1 MAKTKELLKETRN
14 KIVDLHTA
22 GKSETSTGKQLGVNK
37 STVGAFIRIWK
48 TYKAINNHPRSGG
61 PRKISSRGVKLIMR
75 TLNKSPKNYT
85 VV

>member
-1 MAKTKELLKETRN
+1 MPNSTMAKTKELLKETRN

-48 TYKAINNHPRSGG
+48 TYKAITFDLGVHARSHLVG
-61 PRKISSRGVKLIMR
+61 S
-75 TLNKSPKNYT
+75 N
-85 VV
+85 